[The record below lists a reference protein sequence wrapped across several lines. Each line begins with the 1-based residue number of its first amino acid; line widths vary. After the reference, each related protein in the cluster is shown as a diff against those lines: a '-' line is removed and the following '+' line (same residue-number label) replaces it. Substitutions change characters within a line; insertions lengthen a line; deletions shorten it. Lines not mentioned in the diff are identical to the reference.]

1 MTVRHS
7 YGAITAA
14 LLTLGVAALAPTSG
28 RAQSVNDLGPDS
40 SPITLVG
47 CLQRE
52 TDYRHQE
59 GIGGGHRGESDEYVL
74 VNTTIGSV
82 PSVTEGTCPTTN
94 TGAAV
99 ELTGGGERDISDSW
113 VGHWVEVSG
122 KLKHAKLE
130 EAIGTSGTVIL
141 RPTGGFDPFGHD
153 LELREVNVEA
163 FSEVPVIVP
172 LAARAEPAPAIEPE
186 PAPPAPPQAVPYAP
200 PEQPAVAAPAPAELP
215 RTASPLPLTGTIGL
229 MSFVG
234 ALALR
239 AFGRRRVL
247 RRG

>member
-7 YGAITAA
+7 CSAITAG
-14 LLTLGVAALAPTSG
+14 LLTFGVAALVQTSG

-59 GIGGGHRGESDEYVL
+59 GTGGGRRGMSDEYVL

-82 PSVTEGTCPTTN
+82 PSVTEGTCSTTN

-99 ELTGGGERDISDSW
+99 ELTGGGERHIDDSL
-113 VGHWVEVSG
+113 VGRWVEVSG
-122 KLKHAKLE
+122 KLKHASLE
-130 EAIGTSGTVIL
+130 EVIGTSGTVIQ
-141 RPTGGFDPFGHD
+141 RPTGGSRFGHD
-153 LELREVNVEA
+153 LKLREVNVES
-163 FSEVPVIVP
+163 FSAVPVIVP

-200 PEQPAVAAPAPAELP
+200 PQEQPAVTTAPKQLP
-215 RTASPLPLTGTIGL
+215 HTAGPLPLTGTIGL
-229 MSFVG
+229 ISLAG

-239 AFGRRRVL
+239 ALGRRRVL
-247 RRG
+247 GRR